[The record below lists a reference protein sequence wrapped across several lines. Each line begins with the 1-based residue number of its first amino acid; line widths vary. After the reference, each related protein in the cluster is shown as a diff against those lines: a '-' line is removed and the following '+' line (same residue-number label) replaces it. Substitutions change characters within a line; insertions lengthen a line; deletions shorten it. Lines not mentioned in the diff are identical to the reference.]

1 MVKCIGAIPE
11 AKPRSWRHRLTA
23 PLSAVARQVA
33 ELEEGAGLRRLAGR
47 LAALDLG
54 DRAVLVV
61 RPALGFMTVDLCLIG
76 PGRAL
81 VMNALHWAGDIV
93 PGKKGE
99 WRGAGG
105 KVDLGRPDRRAR
117 VFCDRLAFSGRAR
130 SIALEPVVV
139 FTAGPAR
146 CLSDDAEAAL
156 VQWDELEP
164 FVHSRIHPSAVGFPA
179 EDLVRLISPPGTRPI
194 TE

>member
-1 MVKCIGAIPE
+1 MVKRIGAIPE
-11 AKPRSWRHRLTA
+11 TKPRKWRHRLTA
-23 PLSAVARQVA
+23 PLSAFARQVA
-33 ELEEGAGLRRLAGR
+33 ELEEGVGLRLLTERLSSM
-47 LAALDLG
+47 DLG

-61 RPALGFMTVDLCLIG
+61 RPTLGFLSADLCLVG

-81 VMNALHWAGDIV
+81 VMSALHWAGDIA
-93 PGKKGE
+93 PGPKGE

-117 VFCDRLAFSGRAR
+117 LFCDRLAFSGHAR
-130 SIALEPVVV
+130 GIALEPVVV

-146 CLSDDAEAAL
+146 CLGTDPEATL
-156 VQWDELEP
+156 VQWDELES
-164 FVHSRIHPSAVGFPA
+164 FVASRIHPAAVGFPA
-179 EDLVRLISPPGTRPI
+179 AELIRLISPPGAGTS